1 MSLSS
6 LQNND
11 GKKDL
16 EPSANEDTILVLP
29 DVVLHVCE
37 FSLAENDTER
47 QEFCATS
54 HSSQKVFLPWRPGE
68 GSRQNGFRNDCRRAS
83 IAQFS

>member
-1 MSLSS
+1 LAWKMSLSS

-29 DVVLHVCE
+29 DVVLHLCE
-37 FSLAENDTER
+37 FSLA
-47 QEFCATS
+47 
-54 HSSQKVFLPWRPGE
+54 
-68 GSRQNGFRNDCRRAS
+68 
-83 IAQFS
+83 